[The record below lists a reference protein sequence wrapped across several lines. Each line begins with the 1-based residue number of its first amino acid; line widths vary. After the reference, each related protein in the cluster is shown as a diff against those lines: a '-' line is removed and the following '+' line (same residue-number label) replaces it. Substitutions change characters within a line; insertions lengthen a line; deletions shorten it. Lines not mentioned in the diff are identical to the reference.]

1 MATKQ
6 QIQLIHIAKA
16 QLGLDD
22 DLYRQMLQAIGGASS
37 SKELSVS
44 KADAVL
50 EHLKSRGFKAVP
62 KGRLSPKSGTAAVG
76 TVDKIRAIWITMSK
90 QGFVRDGSETALDKW
105 IAGVTQVRHVGWLKT
120 KSAIQALDA
129 LKKWHTREL
138 ERELGK
144 RWGFFPE
151 SRLYVSLDD
160 YRRQGRPTHG
170 GRWYEALCDLYAKY
184 STTGTA
190 KR

>member
-1 MATKQ
+1 MASKQ

-22 DLYRQMLQAIGGASS
+22 DLYRQLLMDIGGAPS
-37 SKELSVS
+37 SKELTFA

-50 EHLKSRGFKAVP
+50 EHLKSKGFKAIP

-76 TVDKIRAIWITMSK
+76 AVDKIRAIWITMSK

-105 IAGVTQVRHVGWLKT
+105 VCSVTQVRHVGWLKQR
-120 KSAIQALDA
+120 SAAQALEA

-138 ERELGK
+138 ERALGA

-151 SRLYVSLDD
+151 SRLYLTLDD

-170 GRWYEALCDLYAKY
+170 GRWYEALCDLYKKYGVAK
-184 STTGTA
+184 
-190 KR
+190 